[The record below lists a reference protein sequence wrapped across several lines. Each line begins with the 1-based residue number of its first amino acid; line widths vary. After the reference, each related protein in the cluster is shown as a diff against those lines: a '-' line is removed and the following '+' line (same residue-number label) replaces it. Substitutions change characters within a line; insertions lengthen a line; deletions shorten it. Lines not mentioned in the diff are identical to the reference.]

1 MKKLVALASIAL
13 AVAVVNEKLK
23 DATRPHISHIQISS
37 EGKQTQEFAVRGFV
51 KGTSFKELAQE
62 YAEKYDLIM
71 AGYTPDDLED
81 LLRDLNEDLDE
92 ILRQG
97 GVRIPN
103 LTTTLNL
110 LAEKER
116 KEEEDQTNEIL
127 EQWGNIHI

>member
-1 MKKLVALASIAL
+1 MKKLVVLTGIAL
-13 AVAVVNEKLK
+13 AAAVVNEKLK
-23 DATRPHISHIQISS
+23 DATRPHISHVQIFS
-37 EGKQTQEFAVRGFV
+37 EGQTQEFAVRGFV

-71 AGYTPDDLED
+71 AGYNYKDLEA
-81 LLRDLNEDLDE
+81 LLRDLNADLDE

-97 GVRIPN
+97 GVRIPDYN
-103 LTTTLNL
+103 TTLNL

>member
-23 DATRPHISHIQISS
+23 DATRPHISHIQITS
-37 EGKQTQEFAVRGFV
+37 EGKQTQEFAVRGFI
-51 KGTSFKELAQE
+51 KGSSFKDLAQE

-81 LLRDLNEDLDE
+81 LLRDLNDNLDE
-92 ILRQG
+92 IMDQG

-116 KEEEDQTNEIL
+116 KEEEEQSNEIL

>member
-1 MKKLVALASIAL
+1 MKKLVALATVVFA
-13 AVAVVNEKLK
+13 AAVVNEKLK

-37 EGKQTQEFAVRGFV
+37 EGKKTQEFAVRGFV
-51 KGTSFKELAQE
+51 KGTSFKELANE
-62 YAEKYDLIM
+62 YAEKYDLVL
-71 AGYTPDDLED
+71 AGYTADDLED
-81 LLRDLNEDLDE
+81 LLRDLNDNLDE

-97 GVRIPN
+97 GVRIPD

-127 EQWGNIHI
+127 DQWGNIHI